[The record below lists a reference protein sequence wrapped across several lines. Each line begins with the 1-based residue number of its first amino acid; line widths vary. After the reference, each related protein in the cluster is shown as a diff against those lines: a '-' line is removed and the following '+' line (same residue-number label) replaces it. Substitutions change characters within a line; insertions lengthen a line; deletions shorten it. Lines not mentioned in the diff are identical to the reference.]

1 MRRPPSAP
9 ILATDELDLQSFDNA
24 NSQTEAGGTLVHVE
38 KLPLVSFGS
47 FGHAGQEL
55 VREGS
60 ADLDEEILSEDGISD
75 IQQTAM
81 QSETKNLAG
90 KLRSLMENIDL
101 D

>member
-1 MRRPPSAP
+1 M
-9 ILATDELDLQSFDNA
+9 
-24 NSQTEAGGTLVHVE
+24 
-38 KLPLVSFGS
+38 
-47 FGHAGQEL
+47 
-55 VREGS
+55 REGS